1 MNTYI
6 GSKVPLS
13 CSYKQTAKLEL
24 LHLCQGEKLLFSDL
38 FTDRKASFKW
48 LFVEEGKGAL
58 QIGETT
64 IPAETGDLFLIAP
77 EENYNFSELGQAK
90 IWIVFYESEIDESV
104 SYRQDSDIFILLPD
118 EFLIRSFIKLKTI
131 HSKHF
136 AINGKDRSRWL
147 TRLQQLEAELTNQS
161 LGFVEMLNT
170 LLLQLLMDTARLL
183 LPSDRSNPVQS
194 HPLLPQV
201 FHCIEENYDRSQFS
215 LSDVAKAL
223 DRSPAYLTD
232 LVRRKTG
239 RTIVSW
245 IVEYRMRSARKLL
258 ETTTQSV
265 SKIAEKIGYEDTGYF
280 IRQFRQLHGIT
291 PKAWRDKNDSS
302 LATGLF
308 GEELHQYSVS

>member
-1 MNTYI
+1 MNNCI
-6 GSKVPLS
+6 RSKVPLS
-13 CSYKQTAKLEL
+13 SSSKQTAKLEI
-24 LHLCQGEKLLFSDL
+24 LHLSEHEKLLLTDL
-38 FTDRKASFKW
+38 FIDRKSCFKW

-58 QIGETT
+58 QIGEKRM
-64 IPAETGDLFLIAP
+64 PAETGDLFLIAP
-77 EENYNFSELGQAK
+77 EEIYNFSELAK
-90 IWIVFYESEIDESV
+90 ANTWIVFYESEIDESV
-104 SYRQDSDIFILLPD
+104 SSRQDSDIFVLLPD
-118 EFLIRSFIKLKTI
+118 EFLIRSFIKLKRLQ
-131 HSKHF
+131 SKHF
-136 AINGKDRSRWL
+136 SISANDRSRWL

-183 LPSDRSNPVQS
+183 LPGDCDNPMQS

-201 FHCIEENYDRSQFS
+201 FQCIEENYYQYQFS

-239 RTIVSW
+239 RTVVSW

-265 SKIAEKIGYEDTGYF
+265 TQIAEKIGYEDTGYF

-302 LATGLF
+302 LASGLF
-308 GEELHQYSVS
+308 VEELHQYSA

>member
-13 CSYKQTAKLEL
+13 SSYKQTAKLEL
-24 LHLCQGEKLLFSDL
+24 LHLSEQEKLLFTDL
-38 FTDRKASFKW
+38 FTDRKSCFKW
-48 LFVEEGKGAL
+48 LFVEEGYGSLK
-58 QIGETT
+58 IGKK
-64 IPAETGDLFLIAP
+64 IMPAETGDLFIIAP
-77 EENYNFSELGQAK
+77 EELYDFSELAK
-90 IWIVFYESEIDESV
+90 AKTWIVFYESEIDESV
-104 SYRQDSDIFILLPD
+104 SSRQDSDIFILLPD
-118 EFLIRSFIKLKTI
+118 EFLIRSFIKLKSI
-131 HSKHF
+131 HSQQF
-136 AINGKDRSRWL
+136 SISAKDRSRWL

-161 LGFVEMLNT
+161 VGFVEMLNT

-183 LPSDRSNPVQS
+183 LPSDNNYPMQS

-265 SKIAEKIGYEDTGYF
+265 TKIAEKIGYEDTGYF

-302 LATGLF
+302 LSTSLF
-308 GEELHQYSVS
+308 AEELHQYSAS